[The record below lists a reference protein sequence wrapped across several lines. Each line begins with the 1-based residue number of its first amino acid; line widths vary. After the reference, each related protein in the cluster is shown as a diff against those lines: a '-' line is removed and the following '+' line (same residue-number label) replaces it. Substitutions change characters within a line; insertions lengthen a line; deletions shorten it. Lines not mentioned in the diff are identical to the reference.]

1 MQEFNPDNEIITA
14 YLERFD
20 LFVSVNGIAEEK
32 QTSTLLLVL
41 GLRHYSL
48 IRGLVSPTKP
58 ENKTLAQL
66 TDILKKH
73 YDPEPIVIAERFCF
87 YQRTQKSGESV
98 SDFLASLRKLASR
111 CKFGVFPSKVLRDQL
126 VCGLNS
132 EAIQNPC

>member
-1 MQEFNPDNEIITA
+1 MGSRKIVMATATIGCMQEFNLDNETITA
-14 YLERFD
+14 YLERFN

-32 QTSTLLLVL
+32 QASTLLLVL

-58 ENKTLAQL
+58 ENNTLAQL

-98 SDFLASLRKLASR
+98 SDFLASLRKLASW
-111 CKFGVFPSKVLRDQL
+111 CKFGVSL
-126 VCGLNS
+126 
-132 EAIQNPC
+132 